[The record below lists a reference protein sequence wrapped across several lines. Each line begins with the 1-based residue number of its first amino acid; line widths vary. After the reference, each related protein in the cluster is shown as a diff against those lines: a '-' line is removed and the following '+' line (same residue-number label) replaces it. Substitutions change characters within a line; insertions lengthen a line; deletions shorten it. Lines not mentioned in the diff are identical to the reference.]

1 MGIDFFPDH
10 IIIISPKI
18 KEAFKM
24 ENKLLNKTK
33 LDHLWLRDGVWYFS
47 DFIRNFRKR
56 VLKEYPDA
64 EWTTRAKEPQ
74 DLSTI
79 AQNLIYLF
87 PGHVLKISKAL
98 STVLADEEALTFLSQ
113 TREIV
118 ILDLACGAGTASIG
132 VLDFILQ
139 LLKGKII
146 ERKIPLRISVILND
160 IEPNCVKA
168 SQRHF
173 GILGEL
179 LRNYNVP
186 LTVGTIETC
195 SASIS
200 NVLSFLKTQSS
211 LRKFHFMVMAHP
223 FDPILYHAEKAL
235 EIDPQ
240 CSDPIV
246 HARPCD
252 RPGILGDFYMNLGES
267 ADPYFS
273 RALLVQENRYCPL
286 LPICVPSSDL
296 KVIRTCMEQ
305 EALRPDCPTKTLAV
319 PFGYCAFKYAFNPKN
334 LTRYPSP
341 QPLPH
346 MSEMQNFFQETPE
359 I

>member
-1 MGIDFFPDH
+1 
-10 IIIISPKI
+10 
-18 KEAFKM
+18 M
-24 ENKLLNKTK
+24 ENKISNMKK
-33 LDHLWLRDGVWYFS
+33 LDHLWLRDGVWHFS
-47 DFIRNFRKR
+47 DLIRDFRKR
-56 VLKEYPDA
+56 ILKEYPDA
-64 EWTTRAKEPQ
+64 EWTPKAKEPQ
-74 DLSTI
+74 NTDTI

-98 STVLADEEALTFLSQ
+98 STVLADDEALTFLSQ

-132 VLDFILQ
+132 ALDFILQ
-139 LLKGKII
+139 LLKGEII

-168 SQRHF
+168 AQRHF
-173 GILGEL
+173 GILGDL
-179 LRNYNVP
+179 LRNYKA
-186 LTVGTIETC
+186 LMEMGTIETC
-195 SASIS
+195 CASIS
-200 NVLSFLKTQSS
+200 NVLSFLNTRSN

-296 KVIRTCMEQ
+296 KVIRTYMEQ
-305 EALRPDCPTKTLAV
+305 EALRPDCPTETMKV
-319 PFGYCAFKYAFNPKN
+319 PFGYCAFKYAFNNQN
-334 LTRYPSP
+334 LTRYPVP

-346 MSEMQNFFQETPE
+346 MSEMQNYFQEDPLVDSE
-359 I
+359 LVSMREL